1 MPSSIGLGDAATPGT
16 GPALDLEPPAG
27 GNPGQRSSGP
37 GPDILWS
44 APGTGEMPTSI
55 GFGGTGNAWNGPA
68 LDLGP
73 SLLATH
79 DYNGQPLDREVF
91 L

>member
-1 MPSSIGLGDAATPGT
+1 
-16 GPALDLEPPAG
+16 
-27 GNPGQRSSGP
+27 
-37 GPDILWS
+37 
-44 APGTGEMPTSI
+44 MPTSI